1 MNQYLTDICTTCG
14 TPLNSR
20 LGLEAC
26 PRCLLASGLKPDD
39 EVTVESTAPDAAV
52 ADSQPVPLVSG
63 RYTNKKS
70 HAPGGMGHVFIA
82 HDRSLNRTIA
92 IKELRAKV
100 GPVGRTSLP
109 DSRAVRFLR
118 EAQITAKLEHPAV
131 TPVHE
136 LGVRD
141 DGTLYY
147 TMKLV
152 EGATLS
158 ESIFKGQT
166 REERLQYLPNLVS
179 VANAAAYAHSKGVI
193 HRDIKPD
200 NIVLG
205 DYGETVLVDWGVAK
219 IDDEDTLWMDTET
232 YTPADNE
239 TDAALTLPGSV
250 IGTPA
255 YMPPEQALGKNREL
269 DERAD
274 VYSLGAVIYSILT
287 IERGEIEDEFRIL
300 PDNFGNLGAG
310 VIANRDVILTPHA
323 DRLIFGDS
331 SSRWRE
337 FSFSDETLSTPVSSN
352 ANGKQWMS
360 MSQDGRYLVTATL
373 SDVRVLNSDAEET
386 SSFRRYRRGD
396 DSFKLPFHQ
405 NYRLSFDAI
414 FSEDA
419 KYLFAPDDKGNLSIL
434 SLPEYQEVARWSDHK
449 VPLHPWQNTTV

>member
-1 MNQYLTDICTTCG
+1 SLSAVPSGKVMQKLDLANTPKNDVDQY
-14 TPLNSR
+14 SKR
-20 LGLEAC
+20 
-26 PRCLLASGLKPDD
+26 
-39 EVTVESTAPDAAV
+39 
-52 ADSQPVPLVSG
+52 VPGEWSDKF
-63 RYTNKKS
+63 YD
-70 HAPGGMGHVFIA
+70 APGRVLGFSSDGETLYFEDEAVKSINIRTGTSVILFDTA
-82 HDRSLNRTIA
+82 WKDSLFSFESQKIA
-92 IKELRAKV
+92 IDM
-100 GPVGRTSLP
+100 GN
-109 DSRAVRFLR
+109 
-118 EAQITAKLEHPAV
+118 
-131 TPVHE
+131 
-136 LGVRD
+136 D
-141 DGTLYY
+141 DF
-147 TMKLV
+147 V
-152 EGATLS
+152 FNWA
-158 ESIFKGQT
+158 
-166 REERLQYLPNLVS
+166 
-179 VANAAAYAHSKGVI
+179 
-193 HRDIKPD
+193 
-200 NIVLG
+200 
-205 DYGETVLVDWGVAK
+205 
-219 IDDEDTLWMDTET
+219 LW
-232 YTPADNE
+232 N
-239 TDAALTLPGSV
+239 
-250 IGTPA
+250 
-255 YMPPEQALGKNREL
+255 
-269 DERAD
+269 
-274 VYSLGAVIYSILT
+274 

-373 SDVRVLNSDAEET
+373 SDVRVWNSDAEET